1 MLADNELLRR
11 YCSDRS
17 EHAFAELIERHA
29 DLVYSAA
36 LHQLNGNPDLARD
49 VTQVVFTD
57 LALKAA
63 SLRLQGSLAGWLYTS
78 ARFAAAK
85 LIRSEQR
92 RQAREEKALVMDNL
106 EIAPGSTGDDP
117 AGLRPIIHD
126 AMQELDEAD
135 REAV

>member
-17 EHAFAELIERHA
+17 ESAFAELVERHA

-49 VTQVVFTD
+49 VAQVVFTD

-63 SLRLQGSLAGWLYTS
+63 SLQPSVSVAGWLYTS

-85 LIRSEQR
+85 LVRSEQR
-92 RQAREEKALVMDNL
+92 RNAREQKA
-106 EIAPGSTGDDP
+106 PCYG
-117 AGLRPIIHD
+117 
-126 AMQELDEAD
+126 
-135 REAV
+135 